1 MVKEESLDTLGL
13 NEEIKLYRKLYF
25 GKILDIY
32 EFIVKRISRF
42 IKLESSDI
50 RKKEE
55 FNKIKRSIDI
65 DLDYDEIYTA
75 QIFFIVLFL
84 IFGFIFLIFSDI
96 LKFLILVLFG
106 IFISY
111 IIGEYL
117 FILYNSIK
125 NKKKAQL
132 ISLILYLTL
141 KLRENPN
148 LEQALLFAIKYIQPP
163 LRLDLLSLMRDIVN
177 KRYLSAAEAL
187 DTYAKEWADEAPFFL
202 SGMQLIITSSYEQ
215 NPIERERILDRAVED
230 TLDTFLIYLESNVRE
245 LKGPIDLISV
255 FGITFPTL
263 LLTIFPIAAV
273 FLSTIFS
280 PTFLFILVDIIIP
293 ILVFLILKG
302 FLEGKVVNI
311 FATGSV
317 YYYLF
322 IKEREKISLNIYA
335 LILSISLSILIMFL
349 LFNFVFNF
357 LQGFKLLNII
367 LAAVFIFS
375 IGIGIS
381 VYYYIYY
388 MAFRDLDIDLSKIEE
403 DISSFTFALGNVLL
417 NNIPIEEAII
427 RIYPRFKNRP
437 IGKFLEGLYKNLK
450 LGVPFHVAVFDKKI
464 GVLKKYPSAYLEATM
479 ELLSES
485 SMVSPKNAGKVAI
498 SIAKYFRYLDKVRSR
513 FLDLV
518 AESISQVKV
527 LSRFVGP
534 AILSVVVSVSIVS
547 LYILYGLGVLLQNI
561 RTSVETPGEFTEYIS
576 YSFIDI
582 LSLFNPTEAFTPQ
595 KLYMIVGIFN
605 ILISYLGIMLILVI
619 EVGDDK
625 IKKSKRF
632 AVYTLQS
639 SVIFF
644 IFSVISTI
652 ALWHLVS
659 PLVTGF
665 FF

>member
-1 MVKEESLDTLGL
+1 MVEEKSLNDLEL
-13 NEEIKLYRKLYF
+13 NKEIKLYRKLYF
-25 GKILDIY
+25 GKVLDMY
-32 EFIVKRISRF
+32 EFIIKGINKF
-42 IKLESSDI
+42 IKLRSSDI
-50 RKKEE
+50 RKREE
-55 FNKIKRSIDI
+55 FNRIKRSIDI

-75 QIFFIVLFL
+75 QIFIILLFLVFGIISFILFDILRFL
-84 IFGFIFLIFSDI
+84 IF
-96 LKFLILVLFG
+96 VLFG
-106 IFISY
+106 IFLSY
-111 IIGEYL
+111 IVGEYP
-117 FILYNSIK
+117 FILYKSIK

-148 LEQALLFAIKYIQPP
+148 LEQALLFAIKYISPP

-177 KRYLSAAEAL
+177 KKYLSAAEAL
-187 DTYAKEWADEAPFFL
+187 DSYAKEWADEAPFFL
-202 SGMQLIITSSYEQ
+202 SGMQLIITSSYESD
-215 NPIERERILDRAVED
+215 PIERERILDRAVED
-230 TLDTFLIYLESNVRE
+230 TLDMFLIYLESNVRE
-245 LKGPIDLISV
+245 LKAPIDLISV

-263 LLTIFPIAAV
+263 LLTIFPLAAV
-273 FLSTIFS
+273 FLSTVFS

-293 ILVFLILKG
+293 ILVFLVLKG
-302 FLEGKVVNI
+302 FLEGRIVNI
-311 FATGSV
+311 FATGSI

-335 LILSISLSILIMFL
+335 LILSISLTIIVMFL

-381 VYYYIYY
+381 AYYYIYY

-417 NNIPIEEAII
+417 NNVPIEEAII

-437 IGKFLEGLYKNLK
+437 IGKFLEGLYKNIK

-485 SMVSPKNAGKVAI
+485 SMISPRNAGKVSI

-518 AESISQVKV
+518 AESVSQVKV
-527 LSRFVGP
+527 LSRLVGP
-534 AILSVVVSVSIVS
+534 AILSIVVSVSIVS

-561 RTSVETPGEFTEYIS
+561 RTSVETPGDFAEYVS
-576 YSFIDI
+576 YSVIDI
-582 LSLFNPTEAFTPQ
+582 FSLFNPTEFFTPQ

-605 ILISYLGIMLILVI
+605 ILISYLGIMLILII

-632 AVYTLQS
+632 AIYMLQS
-639 SVIFF
+639 SIIFF
-644 IFSVISTI
+644 IFSLIATI
-652 ALWHLVS
+652 VLWNLVS